1 MFKRMENYNKQSSF
15 FPGVKQFLAILNNHP
30 AIHTL
35 KNLNG
40 HNKTA
45 PIACFDFSTFYT
57 NILHEK
63 FTKMLKEHKKFV
75 LKVFIVIDKYG
86 SQWSNI

>member
-63 FTKMLKEHKKFV
+63 VTKMLKEHKNFCSKGV
-75 LKVFIVIDKYG
+75 HCDR
-86 SQWSNI
+86 